1 MKIILVASKEILT
14 LVYCISK
21 KKKKKK
27 RERDFIGK
35 EWECH
40 TESKGREATDSH
52 GIEPQ
57 TEDLQD
63 IQEVLL
69 LLISWFCCCSPGSLL
84 SYLTV
89 YWLSLVLAELT

>member
-1 MKIILVASKEILT
+1 MPKKKTFLSIKNLCKVR
-14 LVYCISK
+14 ISK
-21 KKKKKK
+21 IFEM
-27 RERDFIGK
+27 RAF
-35 EWECH
+35 H
-40 TESKGREATDSH
+40 FM
-52 GIEPQ
+52 P
-57 TEDLQD
+57 EDLQD